1 MKSKKK
7 EASDLVSESLEKIKN
22 EDETSTKKTKFK
34 FKRKKSDTE
43 GDLEDIIN
51 DVVSSVK
58 EVWVPDGK
66 CDDICYQVKD
76 WIKAPE
82 VFCELMETPGIP
94 CGHYTQVQGD
104 SDTGKTTFCIHEMVE
119 CQKDGGLVIFI
130 DTEHKFDIRR
140 AVKMG
145 LDRNRMLWYKPET
158 IEKCFD
164 KLVEI
169 LNRIREKNPGLK
181 ILIVWDSLGAA
192 PCEREVDETQE
203 DYAPAAAKAIKGGLR
218 RTRFFLHKMNA
229 AFIIV
234 NHFYTR
240 TDLHGP
246 GARFAD
252 KDRAYGGK
260 GPTYYSSIILKFKY
274 REKLTKKTRDGTKRL
289 GTVSTVEVMKN
300 HIGTPFKKTTIE
312 IDEMGIRG

>member
-1 MKSKKK
+1 MPKNKEEPASETSETNASEDSPAKKK
-7 EASDLVSESLEKIKN
+7 I
-22 EDETSTKKTKFK
+22 K
-34 FKRKKSDTE
+34 FKRKKELSI
-43 GDLEDIIN
+43 EDVIS
-51 DVVSSVK
+51 DVVSSVDD
-58 EVWVPDGK
+58 VWVPDGK
-66 CDDICYQVKD
+66 CEDICYQVKD

-82 VFCELMETPGIP
+82 IFCELMGTPGIP
-94 CGHYTQVQGD
+94 CGHYIQVQGR

-119 CQKDGGLVIFI
+119 CQRDGGLVIFI

-145 LDRNRMLWYKPET
+145 LDRNRMLWYKPKT
-158 IEKCFD
+158 IEECFE
-164 KLVEI
+164 KLVEV
-169 LNRIREKNPGLK
+169 LNRIREKNPNLK

-192 PCEREVDETQE
+192 PCNREVDESQE
-203 DYAPAAAKAIKGGLR
+203 DYAPAAAKAIKAGLR
-218 RTRFFLHKMNA
+218 RTRYFLHQMNA

-240 TDLHGP
+240 TDLRGP
-246 GARFAD
+246 GAAFAD
-252 KDRAYGGK
+252 KDRAYGGE

-274 REKLTKKTRDGTKRL
+274 REKLNKKNKDGIKRI

-300 HIGTPFKKTTIE
+300 HIGVPFRKVQIE